1 MHNKISV
8 ENGFKIAIRHPG
20 SGAAILAKTLSG
32 IIQDEEWINDEYKL
46 KLCIMFVENLIDG
59 SIEKSV
65 DRARLEKLKKRSFAN
80 GIKLLKRRPHEGM
93 KYMLVIIMEELRHRQ
108 NFNEQQQYQF
118 YEELLAGFFPSH
130 TVSDFISNHS

>member
-1 MHNKISV
+1 MHNKISI

-32 IIQDEEWINDEYKL
+32 LIRGEEWINDEYKL

-65 DRARLEKLKKRSFAN
+65 NRQLLEKLKQKSFTE

-108 NFNEQQQYQF
+108 NFNEEQQYQF
-118 YEELLAGFFPSH
+118 YEELLASFFPSH
-130 TVSDFISNHS
+130 TVSDFISDT